1 VVKANLE
8 MLAVVVVCL
17 TTITI
22 ILASCTVDG
31 NAVRDVVHELP
42 SVIDSLKDRPVGSS
56 ETR

>member
-1 VVKANLE
+1 
-8 MLAVVVVCL
+8 VVVCL